1 LVERRYAAYRKE
13 SFMTTQETSGSKALR
28 LYPPPPKDFDPFTAT
43 VDDLK
48 KHGLPL
54 RPDPHSQPGLAALW
68 ERQARRYRSF
78 DHLEPRPNT
87 ATAAKR
93 ALTPLILPL
102 EPVDTCGFSL
112 LTTGASI
119 GALFLTWTVPDLEYS
134 PSPTGAPNQFHTFAG
149 LGFLDVHVVM
159 SVDSEE
165 NVTCFLWAESVGDIN
180 LPVRPGDVISAS
192 LCLETN
198 PQGTAAYFLANETSG
213 QTMNFVVDTGFP
225 PAVTVDAGI
234 SRSGNPDQP
243 PDFNPLARFGAVYF
257 DDISIFTSSGP
268 MSLTS
273 GNAVTMVNENGS
285 TLATPVV
292 LTDYAFKVVY
302 AAA

>member
-1 LVERRYAAYRKE
+1 
-13 SFMTTQETSGSKALR
+13 MTTQETSDRPALH

-43 VDDLK
+43 AADLR

-54 RPDPHSQPGLAALW
+54 RPDPHTQPALTALW

-78 DHLEPRPNT
+78 DHLEPRPDT
-87 ATAAKR
+87 TTAARR
-93 ALTPLILPL
+93 AITPLTLPL
-102 EPVDTCGFSL
+102 DPIDTCGFGL
-112 LTTGASI
+112 LTTDATI
-119 GALFLTWTVPDLEYS
+119 GVLFLTWTVPDLEYVRG
-134 PSPTGAPNQFHTFAG
+134 PLGGPNQFHTFVG

-159 SVDSEE
+159 SVDSTET
-165 NVTCFLWAESVGDIN
+165 VTSNLWAEGVGDVN
-180 LPVRPGDVISAS
+180 LPVRSGDVLSAS
-192 LCLETN
+192 LCLEAN
-198 PQGTAAYFLANETSG
+198 PQGTAAYFLANETTR

-257 DDISIFTSSGP
+257 DEISVFTTSGP
-268 MSLTS
+268 RLLTS
-273 GNAVTMVNENGS
+273 GDAVTMVNQNGA
-285 TLATPVV
+285 TLATPVK
-292 LTDYAFKVVY
+292 LNDYAFKVVD